1 MPDIHRAAPRRA
13 ARAKDLLEGWLMRGA
28 DALTARLPCA
38 LPSKAALRAACIVS
52 HRGFYDN
59 HRIFENTLAAFDG
72 ALAAGIWGLE
82 FDVRWTRDK
91 RAVVHHD
98 PNGQRLFGFD
108 RPIEAFDFDELVQ
121 TCPLIPPLETVVQ
134 RYGKRMHL
142 MIEIKPAPDFPSRHV
157 NRSLGRALAGL
168 TPGDDYHLISF
179 SPQLLTA
186 IDSVPRHACLPI
198 AFLNAKATHRAA
210 VASGCGGM
218 TCHYALIGRRRIAAL
233 HREGRRIGTG
243 FINSPRSM
251 YRELAR
257 GVDWMFSD
265 RALELQRM
273 VTRGLAGI

>member
-1 MPDIHRAAPRRA
+1 M
-13 ARAKDLLEGWLMRGA
+13 ARAKNLLESWLMQGA
-28 DALTARLPCA
+28 DAVTARLPCVPA
-38 LPSKAALRAACIVS
+38 SKEALRAARIVS
-52 HRGFYDN
+52 HRGLYDN
-59 HRIFENTLAAFDG
+59 QRIFENTLAAFDG

-82 FDVRWTRDK
+82 FDVRWSRDQ

-98 PNGQRLFGFD
+98 ANGQRLFGFY
-108 RPIEAFDFDELVQ
+108 RPIEALDFDELVHI
-121 TCPLIPPLETVVQ
+121 CPLIPPLETVVR

-142 MIEIKPAPDFPSRHV
+142 MIEIKPAPDFDPRYV

-168 TPGDDYHLISF
+168 TPGDDYHLMSF
-179 SPQLLTA
+179 APQLLTA
-186 IDSVPRHACLPI
+186 IDSVPRRACLPI
-198 AFLNAKATHRAA
+198 ASLNTKATHRAA

-218 TCHYALIGRRRIAAL
+218 TCHYALIGRRGIAAM
-233 HREGRRIGTG
+233 HREGRHIGTG
-243 FINSPRSM
+243 FVNSPRSM